1 MLRLAGHGGRWR
13 VMLFNLFNIVI
24 FIGLVFTVV
33 VLNAVDTRVRE
44 MYDTINKIWEVV
56 KNDRSH

>member
-1 MLRLAGHGGRWR
+1 
-13 VMLFNLFNIVI
+13 MLFNLFNIVI